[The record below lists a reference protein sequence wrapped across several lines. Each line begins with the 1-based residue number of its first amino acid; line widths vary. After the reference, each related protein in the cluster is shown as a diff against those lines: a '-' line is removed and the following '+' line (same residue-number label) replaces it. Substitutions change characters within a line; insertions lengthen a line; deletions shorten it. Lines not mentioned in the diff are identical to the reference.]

1 MPRIRS
7 ANKMAVHAVLLF
19 MLAWRRG
26 LTMFL
31 EQPASSLL
39 GSFTPMQEFL
49 QFAMPWQ
56 ITTSLG
62 AFEAETEKMIKLWSS
77 SKRVAALKRKRKSTG
92 KTLAIKD
99 ENGITGKSKSLKL
112 SQAYPTAFGH
122 AVAEVMQAV
131 IGKADINALHE
142 DDVADLIIQH
152 GKAKRA
158 KTR

>member
-56 ITTSLG
+56 ISTSLG

-92 KTLAIKD
+92 K
-99 ENGITGKSKSLKL
+99 SKSLKL

-131 IGKADINALHE
+131 IGEADINALHE